1 MWFSFIAKEEIVLL
15 YEYNQIEIDEEN
27 LHVGFET
34 ESLPN
39 ETLYS
44 LKNTTVVEVLGNRLC
59 IIYWF
64 TQ

>member
-15 YEYNQIEIDEEN
+15 YEYNQIEEN
-27 LHVGFET
+27 LHIGFET

-44 LKNTTVVEVLGNRLC
+44 LKNTTVVQVLGNK
-59 IIYWF
+59 
-64 TQ
+64 